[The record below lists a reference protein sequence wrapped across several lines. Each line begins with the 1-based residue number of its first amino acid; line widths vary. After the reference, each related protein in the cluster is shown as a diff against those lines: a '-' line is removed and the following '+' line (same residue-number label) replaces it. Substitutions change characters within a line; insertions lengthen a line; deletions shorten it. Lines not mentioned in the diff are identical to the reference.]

1 MLFVG
6 KLPCGQ
12 CMQLGVYSPGVG
24 QKALPWRG
32 FHVIKEKRRKKKL
45 LIAFL
50 AKREEQKFVKVV
62 WDIRLSEHNDGHFFD
77 AIIRL
82 SLPSLLLVYW
92 EHFL

>member
-1 MLFVG
+1 MHATRGLLSRGGSKGLTLAGF
-6 KLPCGQ
+6 PC
-12 CMQLGVYSPGVG
+12 
-24 QKALPWRG
+24 
-32 FHVIKEKRRKKKL
+32 HKRKKKKKKKL

-77 AIIRL
+77 AIIRS